1 MTADERGAVF
11 ALLDDCDATA
21 ARRSSRLY
29 TGFMHERVCADAAQL
44 DHVCEAVA
52 ADTRRGLHAVVLADY
67 EFGRHLLDGDAQ
79 RSSTTQR
86 GDATLRFLLF
96 ERCEKRSREE
106 VDAWLVARD
115 GGAAEPSVAGTANVR
130 ASVDPAQF
138 GAAIDAIH
146 AALRAGDSYQVNY
159 TYRLGFDVFGSPTAL
174 YRRLRAR
181 QPVPYGALIALPDG
195 NWVLSCSPE
204 LFIEKQGERLRA
216 RPMKGTAPRF
226 DDPLADRRSAE
237 FLGNDPK
244 NRAENVMNVDLLRN
258 DLSRVAQTGS
268 VKVPALFSVE
278 PYASVW
284 QMTST
289 VHATLRSGMS
299 FAGILRALF
308 PCGSITGAPKHRTM
322 QLIDE
327 LESTPRGLYTGAIGW
342 LDAPCAGD
350 HTNDAT
356 RPASFV
362 NETGCGDFCLSVAI
376 RTLTLNPAPQTGQLQ
391 GTMGVGAGIVLD
403 SIAADEF
410 AECQLK
416 ASFLTGAEPGFE
428 LFETMYAT
436 REEGV
441 RYLTRHLARL
451 SSSAAALGFRL
462 DDLDAVH
469 AQIAATCASLPA
481 QTPHRMRLALSKNG
495 AVQITAAVLTPLAE
509 PTVGVLLGSDHAF
522 SVTDANDPLL
532 HHKTTRR
539 AEFDRGWREAE
550 AKGAF
555 DTLFFN
561 EQGELTE
568 GGRSNIFVKLA
579 GRWWTPPLASGV
591 LPGVMRS
598 VLLEATSGLQA
609 AERVLTRT
617 DLQNAEALMVCN
629 ALRGAVPA
637 RIVD

>member
-1 MTADERGAVF
+1 MTADERGTVF

-29 TGFMHERVCADAAQL
+29 TGFVQERVCADAAQL
-44 DHVCEAVA
+44 EAVCETVA
-52 ADTRRGLHAVVLADY
+52 AQTQCGLHAVVLADY
-67 EFGRHLLDGDAQ
+67 EFGRHLLGGD
-79 RSSTTQR
+79 SSQSLKTQR

-96 ERCEKRSREE
+96 ERCEKLSREE
-106 VDAWLVARD
+106 VDAWLMARD
-115 GGAAEPSVAGTANVR
+115 ASAVEPSVAGTMNVR

-138 GAAIDAIH
+138 NAAIDAIH
-146 AALRAGDSYQVNY
+146 SALRAGDSYQVNY
-159 TYRLGFDVFGSPTAL
+159 TYRLGFDIFGSPSAL

-181 QPVPYGALIALPDG
+181 QPVPYGALIALPG
-195 NWVLSCSPE
+195 GHWVLSCSPE
-204 LFIEKQGERLRA
+204 LFIEKQGATLRA
-216 RPMKGTAPRF
+216 RPMKGTAPRS
-226 DDPLADRRSAE
+226 DDPAVDRRAAE

-244 NRAENVMNVDLLRN
+244 NRAENVMIVDLLRN

-289 VHATLRSGMS
+289 VEAALKPATS
-299 FAGILRALF
+299 FAQTLRALF

-342 LDAPCAGD
+342 LDAPSSSAE
-350 HTNDAT
+350 NADAT
-356 RPASFV
+356 RRDA
-362 NETGCGDFCLSVAI
+362 NRTGCGDFCLSVAI
-376 RTLTLNPAPQTGQLQ
+376 RTLTLSPSTQTGHLK
-391 GTMGVGAGIVLD
+391 GKMGVGAGIVLD
-403 SIAADEF
+403 SVAADEF

-441 RYLTRHLARL
+441 RHLSRHLARL
-451 SSSAAALGFRL
+451 SSSAATLGFRF
-462 DDLDAVH
+462 DDAN
-469 AQIAATCASLPA
+469 AISSEIATKCASLPA
-481 QTPHRMRLALSKNG
+481 ETPHRMRLALSKNG
-495 AVQITAAVLTPLAE
+495 TIQITVAVLTALAE
-509 PTVGVLLGSDHAF
+509 PTVGVMLGPDHAF
-522 SVTDANDPLL
+522 PATDAADPLL

-539 AEFDRGWREAE
+539 AEYDRGWREAE

-561 EQGELTE
+561 AQGELTE
-568 GGRSNIFVKLA
+568 GGRSNVFVKLA

-591 LPGVMRS
+591 LPGVMRG
-598 VLLEATSGLQA
+598 VLLDSASELQA
-609 AERVLTRT
+609 GERVLTRT

-637 RIVD
+637 RIVN